1 MENQIYLI
9 KSGDN
14 QFVEETEALLIASGG
29 NIGIGSATP
38 THSLHVDGS
47 GYFNDSLK
55 VGDVLNIGG
64 DGKVGGQTPQE
75 DYIIVWDGAK
85 WVADEN
91 AGGIAGGSAIVTSLT
106 PGSSTY
112 SIAFPSTY
120 DAVPAIATDLS
131 IDGTGPII
139 PYTIQNI
146 TRSGYEVVFAHDIP
160 NSNYSIHTVFG
171 GNVILSAGGESGL
184 AAYWTGSSPTSIY
197 YNGDV
202 GIGTTN
208 PDSKLHLEGAAT
220 VDARVTLEQ
229 TTANLKAEI
238 QQGSAG
244 FALSAIGNQSLLLQ
258 TNGLERLRIDSS
270 GKVGIGT
277 TIPGE
282 KLHIEDAS
290 SNARI
295 NLVSSAAHDS
305 AILFGDTGDSV
316 EAGILYK
323 PAEQKL
329 FIRGYNNLDRM
340 TIDSAGNVG
349 IGTADPKRKLHIS
362 ENPVIVLSDT
372 TGDESEIPHHRAI
385 LNNLNLLN
393 FGKYNSTFTSFD
405 SHLVIDSDG
414 DVGIGT
420 ANPQAPL
427 HISKTHSDAFDGID
441 NFIILA
447 ASEKPGQDL
456 VRDDGVGIL
465 FKIPVSTETQSVGA
479 RIAAVREGTT
489 DSNSSTDLV
498 FQVSNNDQVL
508 DEAMR
513 IDRDGNVGIGTKNP
527 NYRLDVREATNGAY
541 AARILNNGGDSYG
554 LLVKTSSGTSENFPI
569 LDLENVSS
577 NVFRVQSN
585 GNVGIGAS
593 VPGNLLEL
601 RTANGSGRMAEIS
614 VYSDGTNN
622 SATSSIFLGQSLTR
636 RAEITAIRTGSGNS
650 HELAFSTNAGAAAPV
665 EAMRIDSAGNVGI
678 GTTVANTIVSATTA
692 INAFAFI
699 KNVGYGTFT
708 SNSSGPG
715 LYINKTNAST
725 SQSTDYIN
733 FRNKGTKVGGIEYDG
748 TDVQLVQTSDARLK
762 ENIQDSESGLSLVNN
777 FKVRSFDWVES
788 KRQSKKFGFVAQEM
802 HEVFEDAVKVGGEDE
817 NEDPWGIYDS
827 KLIPV
832 LAKAI
837 QEQQTIIEDLKSR
850 IAVLEGGAPT
860 TEAPTTE
867 APTTEA
873 PTTEAPT
880 TEAPTTEAPTTEA
893 PDQQ

>member
-270 GKVGIGT
+270 
-277 TIPGE
+277 
-282 KLHIEDAS
+282 
-290 SNARI
+290 
-295 NLVSSAAHDS
+295 
-305 AILFGDTGDSV
+305 
-316 EAGILYK
+316 
-323 PAEQKL
+323 
-329 FIRGYNNLDRM
+329 
-340 TIDSAGNVG
+340 GNVG

-893 PDQQ
+893 PTTEAPDQQ